1 MFAKVLGGGVA
12 AVGLGTAYAYHWY
25 CKSPYPPFHTLFPL
39 FMHCTVLARA
49 TENMGSDAVER
60 MMRFSK
66 VAVPLIVEYKWLE
79 AKLEKLPG
87 KFPDIFPALPDE
99 EQTRQFQVLHDKWA
113 PPAFDCFMELG
124 GFYYKNGQKV
134 ASNASGLLCL
144 CLMITSAHKTNNSG
158 TAIMRVRSSD
168 NNTHLNVG
176 VFPKSWVDYFQP
188 FLNDIP
194 ARTMDDIRAVIE
206 NELTDGA
213 IVLGE

>member
-12 AVGLGTAYAYHWY
+12 AVGLGTAYGYHWY
-25 CKSPYPPFHTLFPL
+25 WELFLRIPYLPFHTLFPL

-79 AKLEKLPG
+79 AKLEKLPE

-134 ASNASGLLCL
+134 ASNASGFLCL
-144 CLMITSAHKTNNSG
+144 CLIIAKPHDLG
-158 TAIMRVRSSD
+158 TAIMR

-194 ARTMDDIRAVIE
+194 ARTMDEIRAVIE

-213 IVLGE
+213 RVLGE